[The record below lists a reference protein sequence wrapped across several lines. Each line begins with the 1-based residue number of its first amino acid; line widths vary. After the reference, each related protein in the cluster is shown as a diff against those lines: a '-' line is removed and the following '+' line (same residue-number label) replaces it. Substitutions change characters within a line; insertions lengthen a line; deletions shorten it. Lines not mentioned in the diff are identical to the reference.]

1 VNQPGKILE
10 LETVSDERV
19 NTGPAHVDESRKSM
33 EEQWILTHIPLVKHL
48 VNKVVGN
55 IGRRT
60 DREDLISAGTLGLV
74 KAAQS
79 FDPSREVA
87 FKTYAYIRIRGS
99 IIDEL
104 RGRSFVPSGVHH
116 QIQTI
121 QETYRNIVTSDGV
134 PPSDEE
140 LAEAVG
146 LSLEKM
152 YKVLEEARRQNFIS
166 IHGLS
171 DDKPV
176 VWNLVPQARGLG
188 PDKQAERN
196 EMLAVLSQAITELPK
211 RDRYLLL
218 LYYDRDLTMK
228 EIAEVLS
235 VTESRVSQLHA
246 SALFKLS
253 MKL

>member
-10 LETVSDERV
+10 LKTAPGERASV
-19 NTGPAHVDESRKSM
+19 DQTRADESRKSM
-33 EEQWILTHIPLVKHL
+33 EEQWILAHLPLVKHL
-48 VNKVVGN
+48 VAKVVGN
-55 IGRRT
+55 VGRST

-79 FDPSREVA
+79 FDPSRDVA

-104 RGRSFVPSGVHH
+104 RGRSFVPSTVHR
-116 QIQTI
+116 QIRTI
-121 QETYRNIVTSDGV
+121 QETYRNITADDGT
-134 PPSDEE
+134 PPTDEE
-140 LAEAVG
+140 LAVVVG
-146 LSLEKM
+146 IPLEKM

-176 VWNLVPQARGLG
+176 IQNLVPQIREPG

-196 EMLAVLSQAITELPK
+196 EMLSVLSQAIAELPK

-235 VTESRVSQLHA
+235 LTESRVSQLHA